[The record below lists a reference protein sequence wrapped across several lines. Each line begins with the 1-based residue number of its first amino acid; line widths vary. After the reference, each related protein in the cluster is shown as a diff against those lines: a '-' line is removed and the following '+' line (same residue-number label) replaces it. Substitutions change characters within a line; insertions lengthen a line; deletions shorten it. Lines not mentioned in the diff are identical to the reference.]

1 MKKSIIL
8 YILAGLLIA
17 FAIYK
22 IIKNKKESQ
31 SMTTKPVAVVLPAE
45 GHIVRDTS
53 VNYELNTVGTIRAFE
68 TVDIGSEISKRLV
81 SINFEEGSTVSE
93 GTLLFK
99 LDDADLKAQLE
110 KLTIQEELAQQNE
123 ERSKALLAKG
133 GISQQTYDEEL
144 NTLKTLR
151 AEIQIIHVDL
161 DKTEIR
167 APFSGKIGLRNV
179 SEGAY
184 ITPGLVL
191 TTLQDIHKVKV
202 DFSVPERYAG
212 SIREGQKVT
221 FTIPGSPR
229 FFDATILAIQP
240 NVDVTTRNLQIRA
253 VAENTERLLF
263 PGSSVKVFL
272 NFGESGKTLFIP
284 SQCLMPSLKGYS
296 VFVVKNKIAQLNTV
310 KTGIRTKEC
319 VQITEGISMGDTL
332 VMTNLL
338 RIRPGFKVK
347 IIKIN

>member
-1 MKKSIIL
+1 
-8 YILAGLLIA
+8 
-17 FAIYK
+17 
-22 IIKNKKESQ
+22 
-31 SMTTKPVAVVLPAE
+31 
-45 GHIVRDTS
+45 
-53 VNYELNTVGTIRAFE
+53 
-68 TVDIGSEISKRLV
+68 V

-93 GTLLFK
+93 GILLFK
-99 LDDADLKAQLE
+99 LDDANLKAQLA
-110 KLTIQEELAQQNE
+110 KLTIQEELALQNL

-144 NTLKTLR
+144 TRLKTLQ
-151 AEIQIIHVDL
+151 AEIQIIKVDL

-179 SEGAY
+179 SKGAY
-184 ITPGLVL
+184 VTPGLIL

-240 NVDVTTRNLQIRA
+240 NVDATTRNLQIRA
-253 VAENTERLLF
+253 VAENFEQLLF
-263 PGSSVKVFL
+263 SGSSVKVFL
-272 NFGESGKTLFIP
+272 NFGRSGKTLFIP

-296 VFVVKNKIAQLNTV
+296 VFVIKNKIAKLNTV
-310 KTGIRTKEC
+310 KTGIRTKES
-319 VQITEGISMGDTL
+319 VQIIEGINNSDTL

-338 RIRPGFKVK
+338 RIRPGFSVK
-347 IIKIN
+347 IIKIF